1 MGNLRHTTNELL
13 VGLFKYILYIEE
25 RNLKKRG
32 IELSMNDVHIL
43 ENIKKASDNSMSHIA
58 ARLMVTQGTLT
69 TNVTKLINK
78 GYVERYKDDRDKR
91 INRLRITE
99 KSVPIL
105 KIHEDF
111 HAEMVDKA
119 LDKLDL
125 EENELLNETLENILK
140 YFREEYREQAGI

>member
-13 VGLFKYILYIEE
+13 VGLFNYILYIEE

-69 TNVTKLINK
+69 TNVTKAHQQ
-78 GYVERYKDDRDKR
+78 
-91 INRLRITE
+91 RLCGALQKTTE
-99 KSVPIL
+99 ISGSTACGSQKVCT
-105 KIHEDF
+105 
-111 HAEMVDKA
+111 
-119 LDKLDL
+119 DL
-125 EENELLNETLENILK
+125 EDP
-140 YFREEYREQAGI
+140 

>member
-13 VGLFKYILYIEE
+13 VGLFNYILYIEE

-32 IELSMNDVHIL
+32 IE
-43 ENIKKASDNSMSHIA
+43 SHIA

>member
-13 VGLFKYILYIEE
+13 VGLFNYILYIEE

-78 GYVERYKDDRDKR
+78 GY
-91 INRLRITE
+91 LRSIKFGCRKVTR
-99 KSVPIL
+99 
-105 KIHEDF
+105 
-111 HAEMVDKA
+111 KA
-119 LDKLDL
+119 LLDFL
-125 EENELLNETLENILK
+125 EKYDGEDIFASTENG
-140 YFREEYREQAGI
+140 EE

>member
-1 MGNLRHTTNELL
+1 MKRTCLSFSQYLFFSVTAIYCVFVAGFLYYQYHREKLHKVELL
-13 VGLFKYILYIEE
+13 
-25 RNLKKRG
+25 
-32 IELSMNDVHIL
+32 
-43 ENIKKASDNSMSHIA
+43 NS
-58 ARLMVTQGTLT
+58 TLT
-69 TNVTKLINK
+69 MFNVDLYDHLSDPGFSVE

-140 YFREEYREQAGI
+140 

>member
-1 MGNLRHTTNELL
+1 M
-13 VGLFKYILYIEE
+13 
-25 RNLKKRG
+25 
-32 IELSMNDVHIL
+32 
-43 ENIKKASDNSMSHIA
+43 
-58 ARLMVTQGTLT
+58 
-69 TNVTKLINK
+69 
-78 GYVERYKDDRDKR
+78 
-91 INRLRITE
+91 
-99 KSVPIL
+99 

>member
-1 MGNLRHTTNELL
+1 MWNVIKTTE
-13 VGLFKYILYIEE
+13 
-25 RNLKKRG
+25 
-32 IELSMNDVHIL
+32 
-43 ENIKKASDNSMSHIA
+43 
-58 ARLMVTQGTLT
+58 
-69 TNVTKLINK
+69 
-78 GYVERYKDDRDKR
+78 DKR